1 MPRGPVRRE
10 ILPETI
16 SSRGCDMS
24 SDLFLAVLAM
34 DAYNR
39 GYNNG
44 VVMSGTQI
52 GSAVIVDYDRSIYCP
67 CEDVM
72 PQCL

>member
-1 MPRGPVRRE
+1 
-10 ILPETI
+10 
-16 SSRGCDMS
+16 MS